1 MTKSTAPTLRFLGA
15 AGSVTG
21 SCFMVEVAGT
31 KILVDCGMFQGS
43 KTERELNYRP
53 FPFRPEEIE
62 AVVLT
67 HAHIDHSGLL
77 PKLFK
82 AGYDGPIY
90 ATPSTV
96 ELCSV
101 MLPDSGHIQESE
113 VEQLNRRNRHRGRD
127 MVEPIYTAQDAV
139 ETLTL
144 FRPVDLAAWHAAAP
158 GMRFRFWNAGHML
171 GSASVEL
178 ELATDDGTRTILF
191 SGDIGPE
198 HKLLQ
203 HDPSG
208 PSGVDWLVCEST
220 YGDTDRMDATVDR
233 RRQALRKIVTDA
245 RNPNGALL
253 IPSFAVE
260 RTQELIYSL
269 VRLMDAGDVKNV
281 PIFIDSPL
289 AIKVTDAFARHRED
303 LHDVDADMR
312 LFKSPR
318 IRYTES
324 VDESKAIARIE
335 GGAIIMSASGMCDAG
350 RIQHHL
356 KANLWREDATVLFV
370 GYQAPG
376 SLGHLILSGEE
387 RARIHGQEI
396 EVRCRI
402 RRLDSYSA
410 HADQGELVAW
420 VKARLP
426 VHNTIF
432 LSHGDPEAMKVFREH
447 LAEAGLDPARIR
459 TPALDDGF
467 DLRPG
472 EAPAHEPR
480 PARLSHARAAAARD
494 WHNAYARLLLDLGK
508 RLETLDDDA
517 RRETLLDRLRK
528 ALREDER

>member
-1 MTKSTAPTLRFLGA
+1 MQQRVPDLAVVELGRR
-15 AGSVTG
+15 SV
-21 SCFMVEVAGT
+21 
-31 KILVDCGMFQGS
+31 
-43 KTERELNYRP
+43 
-53 FPFRPEEIE
+53 E
-62 AVVLT
+62 AV
-67 HAHIDHSGLL
+67 H
-77 PKLFK
+77 
-82 AGYDGPIY
+82 
-90 ATPSTV
+90 
-96 ELCSV
+96 
-101 MLPDSGHIQESE
+101 
-113 VEQLNRRNRHRGRD
+113 
-127 MVEPIYTAQDAV
+127 
-139 ETLTL
+139 
-144 FRPVDLAAWHAAAP
+144 HAAV
-158 GMRFRFWNAGHML
+158 H
-171 GSASVEL
+171 
-178 ELATDDGTRTILF
+178 
-191 SGDIGPE
+191 
-198 HKLLQ
+198 
-203 HDPSG
+203 
-208 PSGVDWLVCEST
+208 
-220 YGDTDRMDATVDR
+220 
-233 RRQALRKIVTDA
+233 
-245 RNPNGALL
+245 
-253 IPSFAVE
+253 
-260 RTQELIYSL
+260 
-269 VRLMDAGDVKNV
+269 
-281 PIFIDSPL
+281 
-289 AIKVTDAFARHRED
+289 
-303 LHDVDADMR
+303 VDADMR

-387 RARIHGQEI
+387 RVRIHGEEI